1 MDNIKIR
8 QYLASD
14 KSRLLELLMLNT
26 PKHFAE
32 SEYADFNKYL
42 DTEIEQYFV
51 VELDGIIVGA
61 GGINFEN
68 NHKIG
73 KISWDI
79 IHPDFQ
85 GFGIGRKL
93 LQHRIV
99 LLKSI
104 SSIERILVRTSQF
117 AFKFYEKNE
126 FIVNEVHKD
135 YWADGFD
142 LYHMIYKKN

>member
-8 QYLASD
+8 QYLTSD
-14 KSRLLELLMLNT
+14 KSRLLELLTLNT

-68 NHKIG
+68 SHKIG

-85 GFGIGRKL
+85 GFGIGLKL

-117 AFKFYEKNE
+117 AFKFYEKNG